1 MAVQQRKK
9 SKAKTRQR
17 KSANHLESVQAT
29 FCPNCEAPRLPHRV
43 CRNCGFYNGKQVLS
57 VTAD

>member
-17 KSANHLESVQAT
+17 KSANHLADVQAT